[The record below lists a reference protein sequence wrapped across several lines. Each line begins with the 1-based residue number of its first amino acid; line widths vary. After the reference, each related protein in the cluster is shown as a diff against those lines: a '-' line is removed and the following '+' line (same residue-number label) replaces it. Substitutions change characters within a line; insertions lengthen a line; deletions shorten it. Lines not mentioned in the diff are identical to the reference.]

1 MRYGSKM
8 NVFVKENTI
17 KSQTKVMTRYTP
29 ESGSGL
35 QDT

>member
-1 MRYGSKM
+1 MTDRVIVTSGSGRS
-8 NVFVKENTI
+8 VRPR
-17 KSQTKVMTRYTP
+17 TKVMTRYTP

>member
-1 MRYGSKM
+1 MS
-8 NVFVKENTI
+8 VFIKDLLI
-17 KSQTKVMTRYTP
+17 KSKTKVMTRYTP